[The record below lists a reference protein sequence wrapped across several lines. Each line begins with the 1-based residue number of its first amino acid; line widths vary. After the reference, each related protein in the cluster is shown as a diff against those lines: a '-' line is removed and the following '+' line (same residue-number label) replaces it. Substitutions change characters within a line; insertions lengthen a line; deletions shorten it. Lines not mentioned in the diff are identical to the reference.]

1 MITVSLRT
9 LRNHFSKLERL
20 LNEGELI
27 QIEKRG
33 LPIAFLSGTKRDKK
47 ARHINKP
54 NFAARRKA
62 IWKNRVFTPQEVIEM
77 RKDELESED

>member
-1 MITVSLRT
+1 MVTVSLRV

-20 LNEGELI
+20 LKEGELI

-33 LPIAFLSGTKRDKK
+33 LPIAFLSSTKREKTPQN
-47 ARHINKP
+47 INKP

-62 IWKNRVFTPQEVIEM
+62 LWKNRVFTPQEVMALREE
-77 RKDELESED
+77 ELGSED